1 MSRTLR
7 ELAKPVR
14 DEDLPHLAKY
24 IARGTRWLS
33 AVVGVIVALST
44 MVDVLRGVTVAWRAA
59 VAVSVFGAVS
69 ATCVAVLRCPD
80 AHRRAPRVLFAFTVA
95 FLLSLV
101 SDAWSQGSGVS
112 ETLCVGAVAPI
123 ALAAF
128 VPWRPVYS
136 LALGGAVI
144 AVVLGAEAVGIRQI
158 MPIPALVITCV
169 CFAVTGAIASHVQR
183 RFWLELER
191 VRAELVA
198 SERMSTL
205 GKLTAGVAHELK
217 TPLAAALNGLQSMRC
232 LASELDESIG
242 HPQITE
248 DDLREIA
255 HELATSTTGVEAA
268 LERATR
274 FIGAIRSQTREMHVV
289 DAVDFSVSDVVE
301 DAVTL
306 LAHAA
311 RRAHVKVGTGAVDRQ
326 VRLHGD
332 PGKLGQ
338 IVTNLIGNA
347 IDACADGKGKSVTVA
362 AEVRDEVVVLTVS
375 DDGPGIPPALGER
388 VFEPLVSTKTN
399 SGTGLGLSISR
410 DIASGAFGGTLRLV
424 PAARGACFEVRI
436 PLAVREKRQ
445 RAAWVPDGPAATAAA
460 AEPAA

>member
-7 ELAKPVR
+7 ELARPVR
-14 DEDLPHLAKY
+14 DEELPHLAKY
-24 IARGTRWLS
+24 IAGGTRWLS
-33 AVVGVIVALST
+33 VVVGVVVALST
-44 MVDVLRGVTVAWRAA
+44 TADVLRGVTVAWRGA
-59 VAVSVFGAVS
+59 VAVSAFGAVC
-69 ATCVAVLRCPD
+69 ATCVALLRRRNTY
-80 AHRRAPRVLFAFTVA
+80 RRAPPVLFVLTVA
-95 FLLSLV
+95 FVLSLV
-101 SDAWSQGSGVS
+101 SDGWSQGSGVS
-112 ETLCVGAVAPI
+112 ETLCFGAVAPI
-123 ALAAF
+123 TLAAF

-144 AVVLGAEAVGIRQI
+144 AVLLWADAMGIREI
-158 MPIPALVITCV
+158 MPLPAVVIACV
-169 CFAVTGAIASHVQR
+169 SLAITAAIASHVQR

-217 TPLAAALNGLQSMRC
+217 TPLAAALNGLQSVRS

-242 HPQITE
+242 HAQVTE

-255 HELATSTTGVEAA
+255 HELATSTKGVEAA

-306 LAHAA
+306 LVHSA
-311 RRAHVKVGTGAVDRQ
+311 RRANVKVETGAVDRQ

-347 IDACADGKGKSVTVA
+347 IDACADGKGKSVAVA
-362 AEVRDEVVVLTVS
+362 AEVRGAVVVLTVS
-375 DDGPGIPPALGER
+375 DDGPGIPPAFVQR
-388 VFEPLVSTKTN
+388 VFDPLFTTKTD

-410 DIASGAFGGTLRLV
+410 DLARGAFGGTLTLV
-424 PAARGACFEVRI
+424 PSARGAWFEVRI
-436 PLAVREKRQ
+436 PLAVRER
-445 RAAWVPDGPAATAAA
+445 REEAAWVPDDRAATPAADRAA
-460 AEPAA
+460 